1 MFQTSIKMREGIEEA
16 LIILMDKI
24 ETSKAFE
31 IPVLKGK
38 EIYKEKAK
46 IL

>member
-1 MFQTSIKMREGIEEA
+1 MRESIDDA

-24 ETSKAFE
+24 ETNKAFE

-38 EIYKEKAK
+38 EVYKEKPK
-46 IL
+46 IK